1 MLRPLLPV
9 LFGALLLSACGGGP
23 PLQST
28 PNLTVTRDTSLP
40 VPTRRDLIAPDRQS
54 FIGPLDTIAVD
65 VFGVPELTRDVPV
78 DSSGRLSLPLAG
90 QFDVNGKTAAELAI
104 EIAGRLRGRYVK
116 DPQVN
121 VLIRAGV
128 SQNVTVDGS
137 VENPGVYPVSNQT
150 TLLRALAQ
158 SGGLTEFAKVD
169 DVVILRTVNNQ
180 RIAGLY
186 NVGQIR
192 RGAYADPA
200 IFPNDLVIVGD
211 SATRRRFRD
220 FLQVAPLLS
229 APLIAVLQ

>member
-1 MLRPLLPV
+1 
-9 LFGALLLSACGGGP
+9 
-23 PLQST
+23 
-28 PNLTVTRDTSLP
+28 
-40 VPTRRDLIAPDRQS
+40 
-54 FIGPLDTIAVD
+54 
-65 VFGVPELTRDVPV
+65 VFGVPELTRDVPI

-90 QFDVNGKTAAELAI
+90 QFDVNGKTAAELAT
-104 EIAGRLRGRYVK
+104 EIAGRLRGRYVR

-158 SGGLTEFAKVD
+158 SGGLTEFAKID
-169 DVVILRTVNNQ
+169 DVVIMRTVNNQ
-180 RIAGLY
+180 RVAGLY
-186 NVGQIR
+186 NIGAIR

-200 IFPNDLVIVGD
+200 IFPNDVVTVGD
-211 SATRRRFRD
+211 SPARRRFRD
-220 FLQVAPLLS
+220 FLQVAPLLV